1 MIRRFLALVFVF
13 VVAFLAAPRLASAQT
28 AADSSRATQLKKQG
42 DDLVHSLHYR
52 EALAAYDEAFAISHD
67 PAIFYNRARAL
78 DALGDTPQA
87 LDAYEE
93 FIRVAPASLKAKVP
107 KLDELVAAVRS
118 RVATLVVHCPIMG
131 ASVLVRRRVEG
142 TTPLAAPLRVRTG
155 PAVIEVQAD
164 GFQPFRAELVLASG
178 APTTLDV
185 ALVKVKDE
193 PAPVAVAPAPL
204 PTPIAMPAP
213 RDDSERAAGTGWK
226 WAAYTAGGVGILGVA
241 SGAIFGALALT
252 KQKDADAHCPGQA
265 CDPTGSQLI
274 ADARAFATVS
284 TVSFI
289 VGGVGLVT
297 SVVLFLGKPAPTN
310 TQGRLV
316 PVIGPGFGGLAGV
329 F

>member
-1 MIRRFLALVFVF
+1 MIRRFLAVVLVF
-13 VVAFLAAPRLASAQT
+13 VVALLVTPRVAGAQT
-28 AADSSRATQLKKQG
+28 AADSARATQLKKQG

-78 DALGDTPQA
+78 DALGETPQA

-107 KLDELVAAVRS
+107 KLDELVAAVRA
-118 RVATLVVHCPIMG
+118 RVATLVIHCPIMG
-131 ASVLVRRRVEG
+131 ANVLVRRRVEG

-164 GFQPFRAELVLASG
+164 GFQPFHAELVLAGG

-185 ALVKVKDE
+185 ALVKDE
-193 PAPVAVAPAPL
+193 PTPVVVAPAPIA
-204 PTPIAMPAP
+204 TPIAMPAP
-213 RDDSERAAGTGWK
+213 RDDSEKAAGTGWK
-226 WAAYTAGGVGILGVA
+226 WAAYTAGGVGVLGIA
-241 SGAIFGALALT
+241 SGAIFGVLALT
-252 KQKDADAHCPGQA
+252 KQNDADAHCPGQT

-274 ADARAFATVS
+274 ADARTFATVS

-297 SVVLFLGKPAPTN
+297 SVLLFLGKPAPTN

-316 PVIGPGFGGLAGV
+316 PVMGPGFGGLAGA